1 MSAIDRPNTRTQM
14 LCLWCGPLAIALWMI
29 GFVFASGF
37 IVPPPPGG
45 SAAEI
50 AGLYNANLTGIRV
63 GLFLTMIGAS
73 LTAPMV
79 AAISTQMH
87 RIEGRYSPLSYTQLG
102 LGMGGILLFIIP
114 VMNMQTA
121 AFRPD
126 RDPNLLL
133 LASDLGWIP
142 FVGVWNMAALQNIA
156 IGLCAFQD
164 KQGEVFPRWFAYF
177 NFWTALLYCPG
188 SLLYFFKD
196 GPFAWNGLFSWWL
209 VVTVFCLWF
218 FVTFFVVRK
227 AIRGQ
232 AE

>member
-1 MSAIDRPNTRTQM
+1 MSASDRPNVRTQM
-14 LCLWCGPLAIALWMI
+14 LCLWCGPVGMTIWMI
-29 GFVFASGF
+29 AFVLSGF
-37 IVPPPPGG
+37 IQPPPPGG
-45 SAAEI
+45 TAAEI
-50 AGLYNANLTGIRV
+50 ASLYNANLTGIRV
-63 GLFLTMIGAS
+63 GLFLTMIGAT

-79 AAISTQMH
+79 AAISAQMH

-114 VMNMQTA
+114 VMNMQAA

-142 FVGVWNMAALQNIA
+142 FVGVWTMAALQNVA
-156 IGLCAFQD
+156 IGLCAFED
-164 KQGEVFPRWFAYF
+164 KKAEVFPRWFGYF
-177 NFWTALLYCPG
+177 NFWTAILYCPG

-209 VVTVFCLWF
+209 VVVVFLLWF
-218 FVTFFVVRK
+218 IVTFFVLRK
-227 AIRGQ
+227 AIQGQ
-232 AE
+232 TD